1 MTTEKALKNE
11 WYVIHTF
18 SGHENK
24 VASALKQRIDA
35 SGLTDQVGEILV
47 PTRNKVVISGGK
59 KKTVAEKL
67 FPGYILINM
76 AMNDESW
83 LVIKSTTGVTGF
95 VGTGDDPSPLPK
107 KEVDSILKFM
117 EMGPSKFEAQFKVGD
132 AIRIAEGPF
141 TDFVGKVDEINEERG
156 KVKALVS
163 VFGRETPIELDF
175 VQVNP
180 L

>member
-1 MTTEKALKNE
+1 MTTEKTQKIK

-24 VASALKQRIDA
+24 VAGALKQRIEA
-35 SGLTDQVGEILV
+35 SGLADQVGEILV
-47 PTRNKVVISGGK
+47 PTQAKIVISGGK

-67 FPGYILINM
+67 FPGYILISM
-76 AMNDESW
+76 VMNDRNW
-83 LVIKSTTGVTGF
+83 LLIKSTTGVTGF
-95 VGTGDDPSPLPK
+95 VGIGDKPSPLSK
-107 KEVDSILKFM
+107 KEVESILKFM
-117 EMGPSKFEAQFKVGD
+117 QMGPSKFEAKFKVGD
-132 AIRIAEGPF
+132 AIRIIEGPF
-141 TDFVGKVDEINEERG
+141 TDFVGKVDEINDERG

-163 VFGRETPIELDF
+163 VFGRETPVELDF